1 MIAKL
6 KDKIWLIITLV
17 AVLSGSVTFVLKAG
31 SLLDAVRENTKRR
44 LSSDLIV
51 AQKEIKRL
59 EEACSVACPAHE
71 LEMLIRWRLQETAKT
86 KELNEIG
93 AE

>member
-1 MIAKL
+1 MKRL
-6 KDKIWLIITLV
+6 KDNIQLILIII
-17 AVLSGSVTFVLKAG
+17 AVLGGAITFVLKTG
-31 SLLDAVRENTKRR
+31 GLLDAVHENTKRR

-59 EEACSVACPAHE
+59 EEACSVACPAHD
-71 LEMLIRWRLQETAKT
+71 LEMLIRWRLHETATT

-93 AE
+93 VD

>member
-1 MIAKL
+1 MIKKL
-6 KDKIWLIITLV
+6 KDNLQALVITVL
-17 AVLSGSVTFVLKAG
+17 VLSGVVGFILKTG
-31 SLLDAVRENTKRR
+31 GLLEAVRENTKRR

-71 LEMLIRWRLQETAKT
+71 LEMLIRWRLAETAKT

>member
-1 MIAKL
+1 MIGKL
-6 KDKIWLIITLV
+6 KDKIWLILTVI
-17 AVLSGSVTFVLKAG
+17 AILSGAVTFVLKAG
-31 SLLDAVRENTKRR
+31 SLFEAVKENTKRR

-71 LEMLIRWRLQETAKT
+71 LEMLIRWRLAETAKT

-93 AE
+93 SE